1 MLLQSLGQ
9 RRSVGSTAFQVS
21 LSAVL
26 RKCSVLTS
34 TTALPMYTAAKQ
46 YASPN
51 HLMRVRRG
59 TDEYSGAVG
68 LVRSYGKYLP
78 EERITL
84 NAVCPHVLRTGIS
97 TATFYDDLESKGLL
111 TPIDGVVESFEKF
124 IDSDMSG
131 ECMEIGPVGGPQVRA
146 PPEVLNK
153 ESEQLNERLYHRGH
167 PLHEV
172 KAA

>member
-1 MLLQSLGQ
+1 M
-9 RRSVGSTAFQVS
+9 
-21 LSAVL
+21 
-26 RKCSVLTS
+26 
-34 TTALPMYTAAKQ
+34 
-46 YASPN
+46 
-51 HLMRVRRG
+51 
-59 TDEYSGAVG
+59 
-68 LVRSYGKYLP
+68 
-78 EERITL
+78 
-84 NAVCPHVLRTGIS
+84 LRTGIS
-97 TATFYDDLESKGLL
+97 TVTFYDDLESKCLL

-153 ESEQLNERLYHRGH
+153 ESEQLNERLYHRSH